1 MERCWQCRPVEM
13 LTNCWGGARDR
24 EYFET
29 VEATPEDMIAA
40 IKTRLAKVTA
50 AAGATGE
57 DESKE

>member
-1 MERCWQCRPVEM
+1 M